1 MRICAGSMPVRSA
14 PGSATTIDDFVE
26 DSNRKEDSS
35 SSSMGISVRFQT
47 ATRWIRPCK
56 VLNDG
61 VGACWRRNT
70 EPPRAPEI
78 LVPLDIALAAAAN
91 LAYYADAHAPKTLDE
106 NSGICFLVEGL
117 RGAAERS
124 RVGLERNT
132 YATVK
137 SPYFLS
143 SEPGGEGRE
152 AGTTFEDITPIASS
166 SDETTTEGY
175 YGKVEKVDGYTDLL
189 ILMV

>member
-1 MRICAGSMPVRSA
+1 M
-14 PGSATTIDDFVE
+14 
-26 DSNRKEDSS
+26 
-35 SSSMGISVRFQT
+35 
-47 ATRWIRPCK
+47 
-56 VLNDG
+56 
-61 VGACWRRNT
+61 
-70 EPPRAPEI
+70 
-78 LVPLDIALAAAAN
+78 PLDIALAAVAAN

-124 RVGLERNT
+124 RVDLERNT

-143 SEPGGEGRE
+143 SEPGRE
-152 AGTTFEDITPIASS
+152 AGTTLFEDITPIASS

-175 YGKVEKVDGYTDLL
+175 YGKVEKVDGYMDLL
-189 ILMV
+189 ILMA